1 MNNIIV
7 FGRDSFETSLFP
19 ELDSKNKVE
28 ILTANS
34 EIEPNIDYIVFEQ
47 KEDHLKK
54 IFANIMKLDQSNIKI
69 KFVVSNPCIA
79 VAVSNKPKNE
89 TTFGYFITLKK
100 CIDNMSSLF
109 NAKFEVLKYEDLNEN
124 NTVDFNKYMSVEESK
139 HFNSQ
144 RYEQLVD
151 LCRYLPKDR
160 NPMAIFGY
168 SELPVSVIT
177 KPDD

>member
-19 ELDSKNKVE
+19 ELDSKNKVK
-28 ILTANS
+28 ILTPDS
-34 EIEPNIDYIVFEQ
+34 EIEPNTDYVIFEQ
-47 KEDHLKK
+47 KEDDLKK
-54 IFANIMKLDQSNIKI
+54 IFVNIMKLDQTNIKI
-69 KFVVSNPCIA
+69 KFVISNPCIA
-79 VAVSNKPKNE
+79 VAVSNNPNNE
-89 TTFGYFITLKK
+89 TTFEYFITLKK

-109 NAKFEVLKYEDLNEN
+109 NAKFEVLKFEDLNEN
-124 NTVDFNKYMSVEESK
+124 NTVDFNKYLSVKESK
-139 HFNSQ
+139 CFNSQ

-168 SELPVSVIT
+168 NELPVSVIT
-177 KPDD
+177 KPDN